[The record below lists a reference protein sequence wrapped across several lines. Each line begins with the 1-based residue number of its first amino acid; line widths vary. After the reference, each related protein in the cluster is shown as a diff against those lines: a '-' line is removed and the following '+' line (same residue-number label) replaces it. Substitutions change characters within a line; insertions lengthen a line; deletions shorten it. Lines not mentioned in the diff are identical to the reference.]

1 MKIDEILKTASKRIG
16 VEQSYLQDFF
26 ALGEQHT
33 YEAEE
38 WLFHESTPR
47 KWAGLVL
54 DGEVEIVR
62 GLHGS
67 TKHLAVLA
75 PGALISE
82 SAFLD
87 EVAHGTG
94 AFTRLGATVWQISRS
109 RIEEFRE
116 DKPDVFY
123 RIIARVAAGISNRL
137 RMASERIDDITAPG
151 QLIGDVRLEH
161 DSLGERELPSQAYY
175 GVQTLR
181 AIENFAISGVFV
193 KNFEH
198 MIEALAFVKKAAAL
212 ANQELD
218 ALAEDKMKAIC
229 DACDELL
236 AGKLHDQFPVD
247 MFQGGA
253 GTSTNMNANEVIA
266 NRGLEIMGHAK
277 GEYDYLHPN
286 DHVNCSQSTNDAY
299 PTSIKLSVLLSLKD
313 LLSAMGELKEALEAK
328 AEEFADVLKM
338 GRTENQDAVPMTL
351 GQEFSAYAVMI
362 ESAAAAL
369 ERTGDEFHDINMGAT
384 AIGTGI
390 NSPPGYA
397 ELVTRKLSEVSGFEL
412 RRARNLVEATQNA
425 GSFVQMSATMKRAA
439 VQISKICND
448 LRWMSSG
455 PRCGLNEINLP
466 PMQPGSSIMP
476 GKVNPVIPE
485 LVNQICYQVMGYDAV
500 VSMAA
505 EASELELCMAEPII
519 AYDLLHGML
528 ILKNAC
534 ITLASRC
541 IVGIEANRD
550 ICRQYVENSIGLITA
565 LVPIIGYE
573 KSAAIAKE
581 ALKTG
586 GSVYT
591 LVLDKGLLTQEKLD
605 DMLKP
610 ENMTDPREIPNPAKP
625 EMNIE
630 D

>member
-1 MKIDEILKTASKRIG
+1 MIKLKNVLERASKKMG
-16 VEQSYLQDFF
+16 VPRSDLEDFF
-26 ALGEQHT
+26 KRGEQVA
-33 YEAEE
+33 YAAED

-47 KWAGLVL
+47 QWAGMVI
-54 DGEVEIVR
+54 DGEVTIVR

-67 TKHLAVLA
+67 TRHLAVLT
-75 PGALISE
+75 PGALIAE
-82 SAFLD
+82 GAFL
-87 EVAHGTG
+87 EEEAHATG
-94 AFTRLGATVWQISRS
+94 AFTRNGATVWQISQAALAA
-109 RIEEFRE
+109 FRE
-116 DKPDVFY
+116 EKPDQFY
-123 RIIARVAAGISNRL
+123 RIVARVAAGISDRL
-137 RMASERIDDITAPG
+137 RMAAERVTGAGPA
-151 QLIGDVRLEH
+151 QLIGDFRTEH
-161 DSLGERELPSQAYY
+161 DSLGERELPDEVYY

-181 AIENFAISGVFV
+181 AMENFAISGVFV

-198 MIEALAFVKKAAAL
+198 MIEALAFVKKAAAQ
-212 ANQELD
+212 ANCELGVLD
-218 ALAEDKMKAIC
+218 ETRMKAIC

-236 AGKLHDQFPVD
+236 DGQLHDQFTVD

-253 GTSTNMNANEVIA
+253 GTSTNMMANEVIA
-266 NRGLEIMGHAK
+266 NRGLEILGYKK
-277 GEYDYLHPN
+277 GEYDHLHPN

-299 PTSIKLSVLLSLKD
+299 PTAIKLAVLLSLKD
-313 LLSAMGELKEALEAK
+313 LLGAMDELKAALEAK
-328 AEEFADVLKM
+328 AEAFSDVLKM

-362 ESAAAAL
+362 ESAADAL
-369 ERTGDEFHDINMGAT
+369 KRTEDEFHNINMGAT

-397 ELVTRKLSEVSGFEL
+397 DRVTQKLSDVSGFKL

-425 GSFVQMSATMKRAA
+425 GAFAQMSATMKRAA

-466 PMQPGSSIMP
+466 AMQPGSSIMP

-485 LVNQICYQVMGYDAV
+485 LVNQVCYQVIGYDAV

-534 ITLASRC
+534 ITLTSRC
-541 IVGIEANRD
+541 IVDIEANREV
-550 ICRQYVENSIGLITA
+550 CRSYVENSIGLVTA
-565 LVPIIGYE
+565 LVPVIGYE

-586 GSVYT
+586 GSVYH
-591 LVLDKGLLTQEKLD
+591 LVLEKGWLTQEQLD
-605 DMLKP
+605 DMLRP
-610 ENMTDPREIPNPAKP
+610 ENMTDPREIPR
-625 EMNIE
+625 
-630 D
+630 

>member
-1 MKIDEILKTASKRIG
+1 MTKLEEVLKRASGKMG
-16 VEQSYLQDFF
+16 LTPADLEDFF
-26 ALGEQHT
+26 SRGEQVA
-33 YEAEE
+33 YAPEE

-47 KWAGLVL
+47 QWAGMVIE
-54 DGEVEIVR
+54 GEVKIVR

-67 TKHLAVLA
+67 TRHLALLT
-75 PGALISE
+75 PGALIAE
-82 SAFLD
+82 GAFL
-87 EVAHGTG
+87 EERPHATG
-94 AFTRLGATVWQISRS
+94 AFTRLGAKVWQISAERLAA
-109 RIEEFRE
+109 FRE
-116 DKPDVFY
+116 EKPDVFY
-123 RIIARVAAGISNRL
+123 RIVARVAEGISQRL
-137 RMASERIDDITAPG
+137 RMASDRHTGAEPEH
-151 QLIGDVRLEH
+151 LIGDIRLEH
-161 DSLGERELPSQAYY
+161 DSLGERELPDNVYY

-181 AIENFAISGVFV
+181 AMENFAISGIFV

-198 MIEALAFVKKAAAL
+198 MIEALAFVKKAAAQ
-212 ANQELD
+212 ANCELGKLD
-218 ALAEDKMKAIC
+218 EEKMKAIC

-236 AGKLHDQFPVD
+236 AGELHDQFTVD

-253 GTSTNMNANEVIA
+253 GTSTNMMANEIIA
-266 NRGLEIMGHAK
+266 NRGLELMGQKK
-277 GEYDYLHPN
+277 GDYQFLHPN

-299 PTSIKLSVLLSLKD
+299 PTAIKLAVLLSLKD
-313 LLSAMGELKEALEAK
+313 LLGAMGELREALEAK
-328 AEEFADVLKM
+328 AGEFSDVLKM

-369 ERTGDEFHDINMGAT
+369 ERNAAEFHHINMGAT

-397 ELVTRKLSEVSGFEL
+397 DRVTEKLSQVSGFTL
-412 RRARNLVEATQNA
+412 QRARNLVEATQNA
-425 GSFVQMSATMKRAA
+425 GSFAQMSATMKRAA

-466 PMQPGSSIMP
+466 LMQPGFSIMP

-528 ILKNAC
+528 ILKNVC
-534 ITLASRC
+534 VTLTSRC
-541 IVGIEANRD
+541 IVGIEANREV
-550 ICRQYVENSIGLITA
+550 CRKYVENSIGLVTA
-565 LVPIIGYE
+565 LVPVIGYE
-573 KSAAIAKE
+573 KSADIAKE

-591 LVLDKGLLTQEKLD
+591 LVLEKGWLTQEQLD
-605 DMLKP
+605 DMLRP
-610 ENMTDPREIPNPAKP
+610 ENMTDPRIIPKSVG
-625 EMNIE
+625 
-630 D
+630 

>member
-1 MKIDEILKTASKRIG
+1 MIKLDDILESVSKKMG
-16 VEQSYLQDFF
+16 VAQADLKDFF
-26 ALGEQHT
+26 KRGEQVT
-33 YEAEE
+33 YAAED

-47 KWAGLVL
+47 QWAGLVI
-54 DGEVEIVR
+54 DGEVTIVR
-62 GLHGS
+62 GLHG
-67 TKHLAVLA
+67 TTRHLAELTT
-75 PGALISE
+75 GALIGE
-82 SAFLD
+82 SAFL
-87 EVAHGTG
+87 EEGSHGTG
-94 AFTRLGATVWQISRS
+94 AFTRAGATVWQISQGALAA
-109 RIEEFRE
+109 FRKE
-116 DKPDVFY
+116 KPDLFY
-123 RIIARVAAGISNRL
+123 RIVARVAAGISDRL
-137 RMASERIDDITAPG
+137 RMASERITGTDPG
-151 QLIGDVRLEH
+151 QLIGSVRTEH
-161 DSLGERELPSQAYY
+161 DSLGERELPGEVYY

-181 AIENFAISGVFV
+181 AMENFAISGVFV

-198 MIEALAFVKKAAAL
+198 MIEALAFVKKAAAQ
-212 ANQELD
+212 ANCELGVLD
-218 ALAEDKMKAIC
+218 EARMKAISR
-229 DACDELL
+229 ACDELL
-236 AGKLHDQFPVD
+236 AGKLHDQFTVD

-266 NRGLEIMGHAK
+266 NRGLEIMGHKK
-277 GEYDYLHPN
+277 GEYDHLHPN
-286 DHVNCSQSTNDAY
+286 DHVNCAQSTNDAY
-299 PTSIKLSVLLSLKD
+299 PTAIKLAVLLSLKD
-313 LLSAMGELKEALEAK
+313 LLGAMDELRASLEAK
-328 AEEFADVLKM
+328 AEEFSDVLKM

-362 ESAAAAL
+362 ESASEAL
-369 ERTGDEFHDINMGAT
+369 KRTEDEFHDINMGAT

-397 ELVTRKLSEVSGFEL
+397 DLVTQKLSEVSGFKL

-425 GSFVQMSATMKRAA
+425 GAFAQMSATMKRAA

-485 LVNQICYQVMGYDAV
+485 LVNQICYQVIGYDAV

-528 ILKNAC
+528 ITKNAC

-541 IVGIEANRD
+541 IVGIEANREV
-550 ICRQYVENSIGLITA
+550 CRKYVENSIGLVTA
-565 LVPIIGYE
+565 LVPVIGYE

-586 GSVYT
+586 GSVYH
-591 LVLDKGLLTQEKLD
+591 LVLEKGWMTQEKLD
-605 DMLKP
+605 DMLRP
-610 ENMTDPREIPNPAKP
+610 ENMTDPREIPK
-625 EMNIE
+625 
-630 D
+630 